1 MSTPDNETRRFAAV
15 DLGSN
20 SFRLHVGQ
28 HDGSGMRV
36 IKTVREPIRLA
47 AGLDANGC
55 LSEAAIGSA
64 LACLADFRRALS
76 AWRPDAVRVVATSTW
91 RVARNGAALLPAAGQ
106 ALGHP
111 VEIISA
117 HEEGRLIYLGVA
129 HTLATPEARLVID
142 IGGGST
148 ELIQGRGDAVERIE
162 TFSVGSVRQSLAF
175 FADGRIDAVS
185 FEAAVLSARS
195 HFADAAP
202 SCPSRYWKR
211 AYGSSGTIRAIGAL
225 IARNGLGDGKIG
237 GASLDALKRRFID
250 AGHVAGLDLPGL
262 RPQRAA
268 TLVGGLAILIAL
280 VAELGIEMLTP
291 VKAGLPMGVMWDL
304 FLSKSNTAPG

>member
-20 SFRLHVGQ
+20 GFRLHVGQ
-28 HDGSGMRV
+28 HDGAGMRV
-36 IKTVREPIRLA
+36 LKTVREPIRLA

-76 AWRPDAVRVVATSTW
+76 AWRPDAVRVVATSTL
-91 RVARNGAALLPAAGQ
+91 RVARNGAALLPAAGH

-117 HEEGRLIYLGVA
+117 QEEGRLIYLGVA

-148 ELIQGRGDAVERIE
+148 ELIQGRGAAVERIE
-162 TFSVGSVRQSLAF
+162 TFNVGSVRQSLAF

-202 SCPSRYWKR
+202 SCPPRYWKH
-211 AYGSSGTIRAIGAL
+211 AYGSSGTIRALGAL
-225 IARNGLGDGKIG
+225 IARNGLGDGKIS
-237 GASLDALKRRFID
+237 GASLDALKRRFIE
-250 AGHVAGLDLPGL
+250 AGQVAGLDLPGL

-304 FLSKSNTAPG
+304 FLSKSDSRPG